1 MYASS
6 TFIVNGFESANKLNG
21 AGLPGPTSVTRPI
34 LLALL
39 FVLRDGLMFSCRVD
53 LMAVLAMRLGIVT
66 VCMGVMPPKV
76 VLLPPQNPL
85 AARRRDVKG
94 RSLCIL
100 DVSKDDKDAV
110 L

>member
-1 MYASS
+1 MYTSS
-6 TFIVNGFESANKLNG
+6 TFIINGFKSANELNG
-21 AGLPGPTSVTRPI
+21 AGLPGPLSVARPI

-39 FVLRDGLMFSCRVD
+39 FMLRDRLMFSCRVD
-53 LMAVLAMRLGIVT
+53 LMAAPVIRSGIVT